1 MESKLTLKLNKDI
14 IEKAREYAQQHKIS
28 LSRMVEAYFSALTSE
43 EKSEENEITPLVKSL
58 SGIIKIPAD
67 FDYKSYIAEQAEKKH
82 K

>member
-43 EKSEENEITPLVKSL
+43 EKSDGDEITPLVKSL

-67 FDYKSYIAEQAEKKH
+67 FDYKSDIAGQVAKKH
-82 K
+82 R